1 MDTNFDSKKLELIQW
16 LASVEDKKIIEKLID
31 FRNEQNSDWWQN
43 ASQSERD
50 SITKGLKDAEEGKLN
65 EHSEAKKIYGK
76 WL

>member
-65 EHSEAKKIYGK
+65 EHSEAKKIYIK
-76 WL
+76 S

>member
-50 SITKGLKDAEEGKLN
+50 SITKGLKDAEDGKLN

>member
-1 MDTNFDSKKLELIQW
+1 MDTNFDYKKLELIQW